1 MMQKIIPHVWFDSEA
16 EEAATFYASLFPGSE
31 RGRVTRYG
39 KEGFEQHG
47 QPEGKVMTAEFA
59 LAGYE
64 FIALNGGPI
73 FKLNPSISFFVVCE
87 SEGEVNRLWESL
99 SEKGKI
105 LMPINQ
111 YHWSPRYG
119 WLQDRRSEER
129 RVGKE
134 CVRTCRS
141 RWSPYN

>member
-47 QPEGKVMTAEFA
+47 QPEGKVMTAYFA

-73 FKLNPSISFFVVCE
+73 FKLDPSLSFFVGCA
-87 SEGEVNRLWESL
+87 SEEQVNRLWVRL
-99 SEKGKI
+99 LEKGQI
-105 LMPINQ
+105 LMPITQ
-111 YHWSPRYG
+111 YPLSHRNG
-119 WLQDRRSEER
+119 CLQDRYGLSCKLYRKSVVTEKR
-129 RVGKE
+129 
-134 CVRTCRS
+134 
-141 RWSPYN
+141 